1 MERSKLADMYSM
13 STLMIHDSV
22 TELYEDLHETGEP
35 VESPEKV
42 TELVD
47 TCLRKVRHELS
58 LIKDMCLEYN
68 DGGR

>member
-13 STLMIHDSV
+13 STLMIHDLV

-35 VESPEKV
+35 NESPEEV
-42 TELVD
+42 VDLVD
-47 TCLRKVRHELS
+47 RCLKKVRHELS

-68 DGGR
+68 ESGQ